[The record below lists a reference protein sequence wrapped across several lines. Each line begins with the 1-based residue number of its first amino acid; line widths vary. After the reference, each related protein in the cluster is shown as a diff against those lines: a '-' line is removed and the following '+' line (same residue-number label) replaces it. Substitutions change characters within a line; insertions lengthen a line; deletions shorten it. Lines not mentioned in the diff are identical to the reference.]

1 MVTRPGAESR
11 KASLL
16 QLAFMIY
23 GAACAGAF
31 GMEDMVSDAGP
42 GAALVT
48 LMVLPFIFS
57 MPVAFAVAELSAA
70 FPVEGGNYRWSL
82 MAFGDFWGFQA
93 GWWAWMSGVVV
104 NSMFAVLFA
113 DYLQRWLPGMGP
125 AGHWLACLALIWFM
139 CWLNVKGVRVVG
151 NASII
156 LSLVLLAPFVV
167 LIALGFAHWGRNPF
181 SPFTAPPKGIL
192 AGFGSAAALGIWLYS
207 GFDKLSTA
215 AEEVDDPR
223 RSFPLAL
230 FFAAALT
237 MLSYVLPPLAAL
249 AADGGWQAWSGAY
262 FPAIAAVIGG
272 PWLGS
277 AMLFGALCSNALLLN
292 VTMLSASRVMQTM
305 AEDRFLPGVLAHLTP
320 ERGMPG
326 VALVLGSVVYS
337 LFSFF
342 DFTQLAVIYA
352 WFQMGSYILLYV
364 NVWALR
370 RTQPDVPRSF
380 VVPFGKPGLFLSL
393 GLTCSLALL
402 AIASA
407 VFKGGRFAPAQAAIG
422 VAALLSGPAAYR
434 ASKRWMRRAE
444 A

>member
-1 MVTRPGAESR
+1 
-11 KASLL
+11 
-16 QLAFMIY
+16 MI
-23 GAACAGAF
+23 
-31 GMEDMVSDAGP
+31 SDAGP

-48 LMVLPFIFS
+48 LIVLPFIFS
-57 MPVAFAVAELSAA
+57 VPVAYAVGELSAA

-93 GWWAWMSGVVV
+93 GWWAWMSAVVV

-113 DYLQRWLPGMGP
+113 NYLRQWIPGMGA

-139 CWLNVKGVRVVG
+139 YALNVKGVRVVG
-151 NASII
+151 SASIA
-156 LSLVLLAPFVV
+156 LSLILLAPFLV
-167 LIALGFAHWGRNPF
+167 LVALGLSHWGRNPF
-181 SPFTAPPKGIL
+181 SPFVAPHKSVL

-215 AEEVDDPR
+215 AEEVEDPR
-223 RSFPLAL
+223 RSFPAAL

-249 AADGGWQAWSGAY
+249 AANDDWQAWSGAY
-262 FPAIAAVIGG
+262 FPTAAALIGG

-292 VTMLSASRVMQTM
+292 VTMLSASRVMQST
-305 AEDRFLPGVLAHLTP
+305 AEDGFLPESLARLTP
-320 ERGMPG
+320 RHGTPAL
-326 VALVLGSVVYS
+326 ALVLGSVVYS
-337 LFSFF
+337 LFAFF
-342 DFTQLAVIYA
+342 DFTQLAIIYA

-370 RTQPDVPRSF
+370 RTRAETPRPFS
-380 VVPFGKPGLFLSL
+380 VPFGRPGLFASL

-402 AIASA
+402 AIASS
-407 VFKGGRFAPAQAAIG
+407 VLKGGKFSPAQAAIG

-434 ASKRWMRRAE
+434 ASKRWMSRERTA
-444 A
+444 